1 MEYIEAI
8 YQGGVFKPEG
18 AVHLR
23 ENQRVRLSVEP
34 AEAKD
39 WSTWLEEVKRAQQAV
54 LDRRA
59 GIPLPDSTADIAEDR
74 MRDV

>member
-18 AVHLR
+18 TVHLR
-23 ENQRVRLSVEP
+23 ENQRVRLSIETVGSR
-34 AEAKD
+34 D
-39 WSTWLEEVKRAQQAV
+39 WSVWLEDVQKAQQAI
-54 LDRRA
+54 LDRRG
-59 GIPLPDSTADIAEDR
+59 GIPLPDSTGDIAEDR

>member
-1 MEYIEAI
+1 MEPIEAI

-18 AVHLR
+18 EVHLA
-23 ENQRVRLSVEP
+23 ENQRVRLSIEP
-34 AEAKD
+34 VGPQE
-39 WSTWLEEVKRAQQAV
+39 WSEWLEDVQKAQQAI
-54 LDRRA
+54 LDRRG

>member
-23 ENQRVRLSVEP
+23 ENQRVRLSIETVGA
-34 AEAKD
+34 AEML
-39 WSTWLEEVKRAQQAV
+39 TWLARAQE
-54 LDRRA
+54 LRRQVHERR
-59 GIPLPDSTADIAEDR
+59 GEYLPDSTADIAEDR